1 MLQDPL
7 DGFAVIGA
15 IRRYRRRPL
24 TGAWVASFSA
34 ARIRTLLLSAL
45 LLSAL
50 LLSALLLP
58 SLLLIVWLLAF
69 APGSLPL
76 RGLSLPLSPRATR
89 LSVA

>member
-50 LLSALLLP
+50 LLP

-76 RGLSLPLSPRATR
+76 RGLSLPLSPHATR